1 MRPQRL
7 NKQDQEDLKKY
18 RKLVAEGHKEFIP
31 MVEWFENGK
40 RRVYPAHKAKL
51 MKQVARRLSSMH
63 GSGMTYQEIAEK
75 LQLRCNPAWLC
86 DVNNN
91 PERASNHRLEEI
103 VIQGVKYEHGYL

>member
-51 MKQVARRLSSMH
+51 MKRLKRDARPYSGESPDTTPDPHPRL
-63 GSGMTYQEIAEK
+63 GEG
-75 LQLRCNPAWLC
+75 
-86 DVNNN
+86 
-91 PERASNHRLEEI
+91 
-103 VIQGVKYEHGYL
+103 QGRRGKRWCLGPRY